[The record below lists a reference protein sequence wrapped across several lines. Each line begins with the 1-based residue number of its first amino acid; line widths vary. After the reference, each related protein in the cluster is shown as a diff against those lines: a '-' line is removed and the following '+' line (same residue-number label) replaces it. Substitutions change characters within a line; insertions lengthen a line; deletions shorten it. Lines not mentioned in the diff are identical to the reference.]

1 MKNYQDEIHKIGR
14 IYAIAALLAMLAV
27 PLSISLSSGAWPTW
41 DILVKGLLAV
51 GSIYIPVGIIEVI
64 NYAPML
70 GIGGS
75 YLAFVTGNIAN
86 MKLPAALTAMKQAKV
101 VPLSDE
107 GEVVATIAIAVSSIV
122 TTVILIL
129 GILVLLPFKEVL
141 ITNLSPVSDYILPS
155 IFGALGVVFV
165 AREWKLAI
173 VPTIVMLA
181 LFLFVIKADSIRAVL
196 VPVASL
202 ISLFAARW
210 MWKKGWVK

>member
-1 MKNYQDEIHKIGR
+1 
-14 IYAIAALLAMLAV
+14 
-27 PLSISLSSGAWPTW
+27 
-41 DILVKGLLAV
+41 
-51 GSIYIPVGIIEVI
+51 
-64 NYAPML
+64 
-70 GIGGS
+70 
-75 YLAFVTGNIAN
+75 

-122 TTVILIL
+122 TTVILII
-129 GILVLLPFKEVL
+129 GILVLLPFKEIL
-141 ITNLSPVSDYILPS
+141 ITSLSPVSDYILPS

-173 VPTIVMLA
+173 VPTIVMLV

-202 ISLFAARW
+202 ISLYAARW

>member
-1 MKNYQDEIHKIGR
+1 MNKYQDEIHKIGR
-14 IYAIAALLAMLAV
+14 IYAVSALLAMLAV
-27 PLSISLSSGAWPTW
+27 PLSISLSTGAWPTW
-41 DILVKGLLAV
+41 SVLLKGMLAV

-70 GIGGS
+70 GVGGS

-86 MKLPAALTAMKQAKV
+86 MKLPAALTAMKLANV
-101 VPLSDE
+101 EPLSDE

-122 TTVILIL
+122 TTLILII
-129 GILVLLPFKEVL
+129 GIFLLLPFKDVL
-141 ITNLSPVSDYILPS
+141 ITTLSPVADYILPS

-173 VPTIVMLA
+173 VPTVVMLV
-181 LFLFVIKADSIRAVL
+181 LFLFVIKTDSVRAVL
-196 VPVASL
+196 VPLASL
-202 ISLFAARW
+202 ISLVAARW